1 MEHLNITEQAW
12 IRRDHS
18 ALDSKSCFI
27 SIPLSRKT
35 FAALKKTSV
44 IVLLMLSVAPFVA
57 SAQET
62 LAGPDQ
68 AAPTPSVV
76 FAVSGVVLDP
86 SNATIAG
93 AKVSMR
99 GKNSKSQRSTRT
111 DPSGH
116 FQFDAVVPDNYE
128 IEVQQE
134 GFKVSESRVKVG
146 PRTPASLRIVLA
158 LSDLHEE
165 ITVTNPEGLVSGD
178 VAENADVIRL
188 DRQVLDSLPIVDND
202 VVGAVG
208 EMLGPASGRTV
219 LIVDGMVASDIGIPA
234 SAIQEVRINQNPY
247 SAEFS

>member
-1 MEHLNITEQAW
+1 
-12 IRRDHS
+12 S
-18 ALDSKSCFI
+18 
-27 SIPLSRKT
+27 
-35 FAALKKTSV
+35 
-44 IVLLMLSVAPFVA
+44 
-57 SAQET
+57 
-62 LAGPDQ
+62 
-68 AAPTPSVV
+68 
-76 FAVSGVVLDP
+76 
-86 SNATIAG
+86 
-93 AKVSMR
+93 
-99 GKNSKSQRSTRT
+99 
-111 DPSGH
+111 SGH

-134 GFKVSESRVKVG
+134 GFKVSESQVKVG

-208 EMLGPASGRTV
+208 EMLGPASGGIV

-247 SAEFS
+247 SAEFSAPGQNRIEITTKSGSPKY